1 MHDERRKRR
10 TRRLVLQ
17 TRANVRVLFIVHYGG
32 CTLEQENSIHIMH
45 DAFFFADFC
54 SRCNSCGL
62 WVVRDNTCVVGV
74 HHAPHGPSHAVNGSS
89 FPPTPIL
96 PELSQIPYDYDAF
109 VENATYEPVQADFI
123 FYFCTSRK
131 ITPFWGDICWFFAH
145 ALYKPL
151 YERCVFFH
159 HFVWS
164 QIFREMFW
172 ALRNPKIPAKK
183 KKTPFVNGSAGAHRT
198 RMTKFRTCLWNMA

>member
-1 MHDERRKRR
+1 MPNFKLAPHSSRLAAESRGYEVGPVEAATKRSHRQPSPIYRRGRSTSTNLFFKNVLIDTVHDERRKRR

-131 ITPFWGDICWFFAH
+131 ITPFWGDIC
-145 ALYKPL
+145 
-151 YERCVFFH
+151 
-159 HFVWS
+159 
-164 QIFREMFW
+164 
-172 ALRNPKIPAKK
+172 
-183 KKTPFVNGSAGAHRT
+183 
-198 RMTKFRTCLWNMA
+198 